1 MISNMS
7 SDLIHNVNK
16 LLSLGVGDP
25 NRLEHIRKS
34 YIQSKTLWETDRR
47 YLEHLINQYLSA
59 PPESKTTVAQK
70 VNLGDSVKIIYCWKC
85 GSKTPHKANFCMNC
99 GVELYE
105 VGKESED
112 EQTPRRLKKKKP
124 IVIGRKI
131 PIIIGVSFIVIV
143 VAGFAYYEGF
153 FEGVMD
159 KYSSNIVLDDL
170 TSEKSTPADTTQTS
184 SDSRCGAGTVFD
196 SDTNSCVLD
205 SRCGAGTVF
214 DSVTNSCVLV
224 K

>member
-1 MISNMS
+1 MS

-34 YIQSKTLWETDRR
+34 CIQSKTLWDTDRR
-47 YLEHLINQYLSA
+47 YLEHLVNQYLSA
-59 PPESKTTVAQK
+59 PLESKTTIAQK
-70 VNLGDSVKIIYCWKC
+70 INLGDSVKIIYCWKC

-99 GVELYE
+99 GAELYE
-105 VGKESED
+105 VGKESEV

-124 IVIGRKI
+124 IVIGRKT
-131 PIIIGVSFIVIV
+131 PILIGVSLLVLSI
-143 VAGFAYYEGF
+143 AGFAYYEGF
-153 FEGVMD
+153 FEGITD
-159 KYSSNIVLDDL
+159 YSSNTVLDDP

-184 SDSRCGAGTVFD
+184 SDSRCGIGTVFD
-196 SDTNSCVLD
+196 SDTNSCILD
-205 SRCGAGTVF
+205 SRCGPGTVF
-214 DSVTNSCVLV
+214 DSATNSCVLG

>member
-1 MISNMS
+1 M
-7 SDLIHNVNK
+7 
-16 LLSLGVGDP
+16 
-25 NRLEHIRKS
+25 
-34 YIQSKTLWETDRR
+34 T
-47 YLEHLINQYLSA
+47 
-59 PPESKTTVAQK
+59 
-70 VNLGDSVKIIYCWKC
+70 C
-85 GSKTPHKANFCMNC
+85 GA
-99 GVELYE
+99 ELYE
-105 VGKESED
+105 VGGESED

-131 PIIIGVSFIVIV
+131 PIIIGVSFLVIV

-159 KYSSNIVLDDL
+159 EYSSNTVLDDL

-196 SDTNSCVLD
+196 SDTNSCILD
-205 SRCGAGTVF
+205 SRCGQGTVF
-214 DSVTNSCVLV
+214 DSATNSCVLA